1 MTLDSSGAVRAPPR
15 RQRSLEEIIDR
26 EASRKRRRRALGW
39 GLLAI
44 AVAAALAAW
53 LILRPRPVP
62 LAARFRF
69 EPVSHGGVLRE
80 VRATGH
86 VEAVTTVQV
95 GAEISGKI
103 ASVEVDYNARV
114 TAGQVLA
121 RFDRESLLAQLAQA
135 QATLAASRA
144 AVAQASTDRD
154 RTARDLVRVE
164 RLYGDKVLSD
174 ADHDNAVAAARLN
187 DERVNSAQAQLAA
200 QQAAYSVARTNLDHS
215 IIRAP
220 IDGVVITRSVDPGQ
234 TVASALQ
241 TPILFQVAAD
251 LRKMRVIAAV
261 DEADIG
267 EVAVGQRAVFTVNA
281 YPDRL
286 FDGIVTEVRNS
297 PVVVQDVVTYG
308 TVIEVDNLDLA
319 LKPGMT
325 ASARVRTASAV
336 DVTRVP
342 AAALR
347 FTPPGSSSPAP
358 GDPGVWVLEPPD
370 SLRRIPIVAGVS
382 DGELTAVAPGPL
394 APGRGVV
401 TELTPEGRRAYG
413 LAH

>member
-1 MTLDSSGAVRAPPR
+1 MTLDSSGAVRAPAR
-15 RQRSLEEIIDR
+15 RQRTLEELIDR
-26 EASRKRRRRALGW
+26 EASRKGRRRLLAW
-39 GLLAI
+39 GLLATL
-44 AVAAALAAW
+44 VAAALAAW

-62 LAARFRF
+62 LSARFRF
-69 EPVSHGGVLRE
+69 EPVSRGNVLRE

-121 RFDRESLLAQLAQA
+121 RFDRESLLAQVAQA
-135 QATLAASRA
+135 QATLVAARA
-144 AVAQASTDRD
+144 AVAQALTDRD

-174 ADHDNAVAAARLN
+174 SDHDNAVAAARLN

-220 IDGVVITRSVDPGQ
+220 IDGVVITRNIDPGQ
-234 TVASALQ
+234 TLASALQ

-347 FTPPGSSSPAP
+347 FTPPGSSAPAP
-358 GDPGVWVLEPPD
+358 AGPGVWVLEPPD
-370 SLRRIPIVAGVS
+370 SLRRIPVVPGVS
-382 DGELTAVAPGPL
+382 DGELTAIAPGPL
-394 APGRGVV
+394 APGRTVV
-401 TELTPEGRRAYG
+401 TELTPEGRKAYG